1 MTFDYPNK
9 RVVSRRR
16 QAVSLPKRRHHL
28 SLALIALIILI
39 SAPMIMAKIFGNEF
53 DAKPKGS
60 VSVANL
66 PDAQIPS
73 PLDASGDSLPDLLAD
88 IVPAGENP
96 TDAIAAIDALG
107 NPTGANPQPTPKTIT
122 VPALELPPAPKAPPL
137 DPSLTRQSQFGI
149 IPGPNRV
156 GRTPLQAYRLPE
168 PARNDRAPVSLI
180 IGGLGIN
187 RPLTQRAID
196 ELPPA
201 VTLSFAA
208 QTSGLQGWI
217 NQARARGHEVLLEI
231 PMEAPGFDANAQGP
245 ERTLR
250 VSLDAAKNRQ
260 HLHYL
265 LSRAQG
271 YAGLIN
277 YQGETLLRRSDAL
290 GPILNEIN
298 ASGLGLFIDG
308 SFEAPTVSV
317 LAQSIALPFKN
328 GFGLIDPVPSQSV
341 IEARLG
347 NLAAEA
353 KTSPGSLGVGFVY
366 PQTIDAVKG
375 WAATLS
381 SQGLTLVPATA
392 TLK

>member
-1 MTFDYPNK
+1 MISDDPNK
-9 RVVSRRR
+9 RVASRRR
-16 QAVSLPKRRHHL
+16 QALSLPKRRHHL

-39 SAPMIMAKIFGNEF
+39 SAPMIMARVFGNEA
-53 DAKPKGS
+53 DATPKGS

-66 PDAQIPS
+66 PEGQIPS
-73 PLDASGDSLPDLLAD
+73 PLDATGESLPDLLAGL
-88 IVPAGENP
+88 VPAGENP

-107 NPTGANPQPTPKTIT
+107 NPMGSKPQPTPKTII
-122 VPALELPPAPKAPPL
+122 VPAPAPKAPPL
-137 DPSLTRQSQFGI
+137 DPSLTRQSQFGT
-149 IPGPNRV
+149 IPGPNRA
-156 GRTPLQAYRLPE
+156 GKTPLQAYRLPVS
-168 PARNDRAPVSLI
+168 ARNERIPVSI
-180 IGGLGIN
+180 IVGGLGIN

-217 NQARARGHEVLLEI
+217 DQARARGHEVLLEI
-231 PMEAPGFDANAQGP
+231 PMEGPSFDATAQGT

-250 VSLDAAKNRQ
+250 AGLDAAENRQ

-271 YAGLIN
+271 YAGVIN
-277 YQGETLLRRSDAL
+277 YQGEVLLRRSDAL
-290 GPILNEIN
+290 GPILNEVK

-308 SFEAPTVSV
+308 SFDAPTVSA
-317 LAQSIALPFKN
+317 LAQSISLPFKSS
-328 GFGLIDPVPSQSV
+328 FGLIDPAPSQSV

-353 KTSPGSLGVGFVY
+353 KNSPGSLGVGFVY

-381 SQGLTLVPATA
+381 SQGLILVPATA